1 MVETAGG
8 RLHQRRG
15 VAAFVA
21 ANKTLLAAAW
31 VVGFTLVFLWQ
42 SASISLGSGG
52 AGGGGSG
59 GVFLRLLSA
68 PLPPSRP
75 APRLRPAAYNLTDFG
90 GVGDGRAL
98 NTEAFERAVEAIAA
112 LAERGGGQ
120 LNVPPG
126 RWLTAPF
133 NLTSHMTLFLAEGAE
148 ILGIPDE
155 KYWPLMPSLPSYGYG
170 RERKGPRFGSLIH
183 GQNLK
188 DVVITGHNGSINGQ
202 GEVWWMKHRRRMLNN
217 TRPPLVQLM
226 WSKDIIVANITL
238 RDSPFWHFHPYD
250 CTNVTVSNV
259 TILSPVSGAPNT
271 DGIDPDSCQAV
282 LIENCYISVGDDA
295 IAIKSGWDQYGI
307 AYGRPSS
314 NILIRNVTA
323 RSLVSAG
330 ISIGSEMSGG
340 VANVTVENVR
350 IWESRRGV
358 RIKTATGRGG
368 YIHNISYR
376 NITFDNVRA
385 GIVIKVDY
393 NEHADDGYD
402 RTAFPDI
409 MTISFKGIHGQG
421 VRVPVRAH
429 GSDVIPV
436 KDISFQDMSVGI
448 SYKKKHIFQ
457 CSYVEGRI
465 IGSVFPKP
473 CENLDVYNEQGQ
485 LVKRAVSLNSTE
497 LDYDI

>member
-1 MVETAGG
+1 MVETGWG

-15 VAAFVA
+15 LAAFVA
-21 ANKTLLAAAW
+21 ANKALLAAAW
-31 VVGFTLVFLWQ
+31 VVGFALVFLWQ
-42 SASISLGSGG
+42 SASISFRTG
-52 AGGGGSG
+52 AASGGGGG
-59 GVFLRLLSA
+59 GFLRILSA
-68 PLPPSRP
+68 PPPPPRP
-75 APRLRPAAYNLTDFG
+75 APRLRPTAYNLTDFG
-90 GVGDGRAL
+90 AVGDGRAL
-98 NTEAFERAVEAIAA
+98 NTDAFERAVEAIAA

-155 KYWPLMPSLPSYGYG
+155 KYWPLMPALPSYGYG

-226 WSKDIIVANITL
+226 WSKDIVVANITL
-238 RDSPFWHFHPYD
+238 RDSPFWHLHPYD

-271 DGIDPDSCQAV
+271 DGINPDSCQDV
-282 LIENCYISVGDDA
+282 LIEDCYISVGDDA
-295 IAIKSGWDQYGI
+295 IAVKSGWDQYGI

-368 YIHNISYR
+368 YIRNISYR

-393 NEHADDGYD
+393 NEHPDDGYD

-409 MTISFKGIHGQG
+409 TNISFQEIHGRG

-429 GSDVIPV
+429 GSDVIPI

-457 CSYVEGRI
+457 CSYVDGRV

-473 CENLDVYNEQGQ
+473 CENLDIYNEQGQ
-485 LVKRAVSLNSTE
+485 LVKRAVILNSTE
-497 LDYDI
+497 VDYDI